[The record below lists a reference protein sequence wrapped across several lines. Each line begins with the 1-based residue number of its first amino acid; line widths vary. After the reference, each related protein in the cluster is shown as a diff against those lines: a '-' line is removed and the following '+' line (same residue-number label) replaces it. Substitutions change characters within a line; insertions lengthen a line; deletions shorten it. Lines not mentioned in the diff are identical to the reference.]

1 MLINFV
7 EKHRQYL
14 IAQEQEDGC
23 WAYTPV
29 NPDNGNAGIY
39 LSNHQIFSNAA
50 LGLGVY
56 LRNEMNSGA
65 AVKVHAGLKLLFS
78 RAVNGR
84 FALHNDPGHISIT
97 LDIGGVIPFYQ
108 WLSGDTATLRY
119 EEPRRSREHYRMLTG
134 FQAGQTF
141 EMTLRASLTDGTT
154 GDMRTIEVGLSS
166 ADIFHLQAHCVGLA
180 KLLYPTLSDELLT
193 THLRRRVGALQAAQ
207 SAVSAGHPTPTLIDG
222 VTIQAQAENGPR
234 RDPAKCSRAVYGVGM
249 GKWPRRHLP
258 TIEFIQSQSVE
269 QMDTLIKAGNSGDF
283 SGWDSIYNRLT
294 SAPEH
299 IG

>member
-1 MLINFV
+1 MLINFA

-56 LRNEMNSGA
+56 LRNEMNSGV

-119 EEPRRSREHYRMLTG
+119 EEPRRRREHYRMLTG
-134 FQAGQTF
+134 FQAGQAF

-166 ADIFHLQAHCVGLA
+166 ADIFHLQAHCAGLA
-180 KLLYPTLSDELLT
+180 KLLYPTLSDGLLT
-193 THLRRRVGALQAAQ
+193 THLRRGVGARQATQ
-207 SAVSAGHPTPTLIDG
+207 SAGPAGHPTPALSDG
-222 VTIQAQAENGPR
+222 MASQAPAGNGSR
-234 RDPAKCSRAVYGVGM
+234 RDPTNCSRAVYGVGM

-269 QMDTLIKAGNSGDF
+269 QMDALIKAGNSGDF
-283 SGWDSIYNRLT
+283 SGWDSIYSRLT